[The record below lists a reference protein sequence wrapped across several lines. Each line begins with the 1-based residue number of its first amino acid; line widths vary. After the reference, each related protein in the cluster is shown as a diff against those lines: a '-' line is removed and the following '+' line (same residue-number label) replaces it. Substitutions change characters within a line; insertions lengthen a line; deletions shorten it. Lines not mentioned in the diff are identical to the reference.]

1 MWLETGPDGEHTAVH
16 TEGRLVVDTGNLEK
30 GMAVHPRILAQ
41 EIPWTEEPAI
51 GQHGPES

>member
-41 EIPWTEEPAI
+41 EIPWTEEP
-51 GQHGPES
+51 E